1 MQMRRIGAID
11 FGCLFTGAL
20 VLLVLVMGWKL
31 LDFLILRPAS
41 VKGEINDVYDEV
53 RLIDNPATRW
63 QNFKQGWRVMV
74 RETDNEIIRANPHNI
89 HVTSNQD
96 SIYFDYSDSLCFPML
111 GSWNREFVV
120 KRLFSRQ

>member
-41 VKGEINDVYDEV
+41 VKGEINDIYDEV

>member
-1 MQMRRIGAID
+1 MRRIGAID